1 MDAQACQAGAR
12 MVKDATLWTGVVCV
26 QGSPGT
32 VPEGKGTA
40 ITPWRIVLKGRGRQ
54 FAVGGSGDGGAA
66 VGGSGD
72 GGAIVAA
79 GTDRE
84 TGRSAK

>member
-1 MDAQACQAGAR
+1 
-12 MVKDATLWTGVVCV
+12 MVKDATRSTAVVCV
-26 QGSPGT
+26 QGLTGT
-32 VPEGKGTA
+32 VPGGKGTA
-40 ITPWRIVLKGRGRQ
+40 ITSWRIVLKGRGRQ
-54 FAVGGSGDGGAA
+54 FAVRGVVAEGAA

-79 GTDRE
+79 GSDRE